1 MKFAPFFIIGLLAFS
16 APHAKAQTAPT
27 PSPTNSPTPLPTP
40 SLTIFDDAADATNAD
55 AANAEAANADAA
67 NVDSTVVSNLPPAP
81 ETAPAAIAPAAV
93 APAVIA
99 PPSTPIPSP
108 TLTPASAPVPTQIEK
123 QLSAPRAVSKATP
136 PAHRVLEAP
145 QIATLPPQDEWLRAD
160 TSLNAA
166 ASRLGLSLPLP
177 QARVVVWKS
186 KRRLELW
193 SGQTLVKVY
202 RVALGN
208 NPNGA
213 KQRQHDSRTP
223 EGHFYICTRN
233 SKTSAFHVF
242 LGLSYPGIPDA
253 QRGKKTGL
261 ISARE
266 YAMIRNRLA
275 SRGAPLWE
283 TRLGGW
289 VGIHGGTDKNY
300 AKKQMSKRGRADWT
314 AGCIAVTNREIE
326 EIHRATVLGTPV
338 WVRP

>member
-1 MKFAPFFIIGLLAFS
+1 MKFAPFFIIGFLAFS
-16 APHAKAQTAPT
+16 ASHTEAQTVPT
-27 PSPTNSPTPLPTP
+27 TTPTSSPTP
-40 SLTIFDDAADATNAD
+40 SLTIFDDAAD
-55 AANAEAANADAA
+55 DAA
-67 NVDSTVVSNLPPAP
+67 NVDSTVVSNLPLAP
-81 ETAPAAIAPAAV
+81 EMT
-93 APAVIA
+93 PAVVTS
-99 PPSTPIPSP
+99 PPQIKAR
-108 TLTPASAPVPTQIEK
+108 ASAPKAASI
-123 QLSAPRAVSKATP
+123 ATP
-136 PAHRVLEAP
+136 NTNRVLDSP
-145 QIATLPPQDEWLRAD
+145 QTATLQPQDQWLRAD
-160 TSLNAA
+160 TSLRSA

-177 QARVVVWKS
+177 QARVVIFKS

-193 SGQTLVKVY
+193 NGQTLVKVY

-213 KQRQHDSRTP
+213 KQKQHDSRTP
-223 EGHFYICTRN
+223 EGRFYICTRN
-233 SKTSAFHVF
+233 STNSAFHVF
-242 LGLSYPGIPDA
+242 LGLSYPALPDA

-289 VGIHGGTDKNY
+289 VGIHGGTEGTF
-300 AKKQMSKRGRADWT
+300 ARKQMNKRGRTDWT
-314 AGCIAVTNREIE
+314 AGCIAVTDREIE